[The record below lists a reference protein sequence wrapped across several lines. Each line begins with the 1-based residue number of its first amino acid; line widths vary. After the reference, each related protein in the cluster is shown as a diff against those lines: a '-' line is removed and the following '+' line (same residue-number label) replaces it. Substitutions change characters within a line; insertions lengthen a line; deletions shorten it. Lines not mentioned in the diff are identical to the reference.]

1 MTFEAD
7 VSASAVFKDGVSIWS
22 AADVRSALQSSS
34 AATVRAGRPI
44 EAPVGPWVCCAYVAW
59 GINNQRGPR
68 QGAEYAH
75 ALRPITPH
83 SRART

>member
-34 AATVRAGRPI
+34 AATVRAGRSI
-44 EAPVGPWVCCAYVAW
+44 EAPP
-59 GINNQRGPR
+59 RGR
-68 QGAEYAH
+68 GCVVRTLHGA
-75 ALRPITPH
+75 
-83 SRART
+83 